1 MSTVDVTID
10 LSVWSLCLL

>member
-10 LSVWSLCLL
+10 LSVWLLYLL

>member
-10 LSVWSLCLL
+10 LFVWLLCLL